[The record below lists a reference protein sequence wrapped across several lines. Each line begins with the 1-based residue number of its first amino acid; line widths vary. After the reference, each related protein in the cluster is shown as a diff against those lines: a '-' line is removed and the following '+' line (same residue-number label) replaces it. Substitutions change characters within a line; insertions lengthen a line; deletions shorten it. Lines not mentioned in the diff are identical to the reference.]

1 MGQGFGMAEGPRN
14 VQASSIKLRCA
25 TRHALYS
32 MPGKVGN
39 PYWVEGDTWLT
50 KLALQPLVAVLFGF
64 R

>member
-14 VQASSIKLRCA
+14 A
-25 TRHALYS
+25 
-32 MPGKVGN
+32 GKVGN